1 MKALIFS
8 DSHGRTENLVKAMD
22 RHPDFQAIFHL
33 GDVGND
39 EAYIRSL
46 TPYPVYMVRGNCD
59 FSSSLKESMVIEFG
73 GKRIAMC
80 HGHRYLSYGGAPDA
94 LRCFGLQNHADVV
107 MFGHTHVPYLER
119 NKDITL
125 LNPGSIS
132 YPRQDGRKHTF
143 MMIDVDKDGE
153 FHYSQGLL
161 KSSFRGFYGNFY

>member
-22 RHPDFQAIFHL
+22 RYPDFQAIFHL

-73 GKRIAMC
+73 GQAHCDVSWTPISFVWR
-80 HGHRYLSYGGAPDA
+80 GAGRSA
-94 LRCFGLQNHADVV
+94 LLWAAKSCRCCYVWTYACAV
-107 MFGHTHVPYLER
+107 
-119 NKDITL
+119 
-125 LNPGSIS
+125 
-132 YPRQDGRKHTF
+132 
-143 MMIDVDKDGE
+143 
-153 FHYSQGLL
+153 
-161 KSSFRGFYGNFY
+161 FRENR

>member
-1 MKALIFS
+1 MKALVFS

-73 GKRIAMC
+73 VLLAGIIMAVAST
-80 HGHRYLSYGGAPDA
+80 GVFNAILA
-94 LRCFGLQNHADVV
+94 LF
-107 MFGHTHVPYLER
+107 
-119 NKDITL
+119 
-125 LNPGSIS
+125 
-132 YPRQDGRKHTF
+132 
-143 MMIDVDKDGE
+143 
-153 FHYSQGLL
+153 
-161 KSSFRGFYGNFY
+161 

>member
-22 RHPDFQAIFHL
+22 RYPDFQAIFHL

-73 GKRIAMC
+73 GKRMRCVMDTDIFRMAGRRTLCATLGCKIMPMLLCLDIRMC
-80 HGHRYLSYGGAPDA
+80 H
-94 LRCFGLQNHADVV
+94 
-107 MFGHTHVPYLER
+107 
-119 NKDITL
+119 I
-125 LNPGSIS
+125 
-132 YPRQDGRKHTF
+132 
-143 MMIDVDKDGE
+143 
-153 FHYSQGLL
+153 
-161 KSSFRGFYGNFY
+161 

>member
-22 RHPDFQAIFHL
+22 RYPDFQAIFHL

-94 LRCFGLQNHADVV
+94 LRYFGLQNHA
-107 MFGHTHVPYLER
+107 VPIMAHLPLQPWEKLTMHR
-119 NKDITL
+119 KLWMKFSVTITL
-125 LNPGSIS
+125 IFW
-132 YPRQDGRKHTF
+132 K
-143 MMIDVDKDGE
+143 
-153 FHYSQGLL
+153 
-161 KSSFRGFYGNFY
+161 

>member
-22 RHPDFQAIFHL
+22 RYPDFQAIFHL

-80 HGHRYLSYGGAPDA
+80 HGHRYLSYGGATGRSA
-94 LRCFGLQNHADVV
+94 LLWAA
-107 MFGHTHVPYLER
+107 
-119 NKDITL
+119 
-125 LNPGSIS
+125 
-132 YPRQDGRKHTF
+132 
-143 MMIDVDKDGE
+143 
-153 FHYSQGLL
+153 
-161 KSSFRGFYGNFY
+161 KSCRYCYVWTYACAVFRENR

>member
-22 RHPDFQAIFHL
+22 RYPDFQAIFHL

-94 LRCFGLQNHADVV
+94 LRYF
-107 MFGHTHVPYLER
+107 
-119 NKDITL
+119 
-125 LNPGSIS
+125 
-132 YPRQDGRKHTF
+132 GRKI
-143 MMIDVDKDGE
+143 MPM
-153 FHYSQGLL
+153 LL
-161 KSSFRGFYGNFY
+161 CLDIRMCHI

>member
-80 HGHRYLSYGGAPDA
+80 HGHRYLSYGGRRTLCATLGCKIMPM
-94 LRCFGLQNHADVV
+94 LLCL
-107 MFGHTHVPYLER
+107 
-119 NKDITL
+119 DIRMCR
-125 LNPGSIS
+125 I
-132 YPRQDGRKHTF
+132 
-143 MMIDVDKDGE
+143 
-153 FHYSQGLL
+153 
-161 KSSFRGFYGNFY
+161 

>member
-22 RHPDFQAIFHL
+22 RYPDFQAIFHL

-80 HGHRYLSYGGAPDA
+80 HGHRYLMAG
-94 LRCFGLQNHADVV
+94 R
-107 MFGHTHVPYLER
+107 R
-119 NKDITL
+119 TL
-125 LNPGSIS
+125 CATLDCKIMP
-132 YPRQDGRKHTF
+132 
-143 MMIDVDKDGE
+143 M
-153 FHYSQGLL
+153 LL
-161 KSSFRGFYGNFY
+161 CLDTRMCHI

>member
-22 RHPDFQAIFHL
+22 RYPDFQAIFHL

-73 GKRIAMC
+73 GKRIAIC
-80 HGHRYLSYGGAPDA
+80 HGHRYLSYGGTLCATLGCKIMPM
-94 LRCFGLQNHADVV
+94 LLCL
-107 MFGHTHVPYLER
+107 
-119 NKDITL
+119 DIRMCH
-125 LNPGSIS
+125 I
-132 YPRQDGRKHTF
+132 
-143 MMIDVDKDGE
+143 
-153 FHYSQGLL
+153 
-161 KSSFRGFYGNFY
+161 